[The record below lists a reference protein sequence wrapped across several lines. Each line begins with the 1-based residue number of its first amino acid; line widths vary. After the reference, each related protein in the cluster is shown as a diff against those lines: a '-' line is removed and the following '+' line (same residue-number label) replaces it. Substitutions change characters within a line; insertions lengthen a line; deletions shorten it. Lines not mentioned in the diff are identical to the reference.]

1 MLDVQ
6 IYSETYTIMPCPAL
20 KCPDQLFA
28 IQL

>member
-1 MLDVQ
+1 MLNVR